1 MQHFKKPTS
10 GDYDGEGSVDH
21 EVEPPI
27 SSGRFSKTFDSLHNS
42 NYRWL
47 WLSMLASFIGLHMQ
61 MIARGWLVVE
71 MTDSPLILGL
81 VSSAFAI
88 PLLIFS
94 LFGGVIA
101 DRLPKKNVL
110 IFSQASIFVLSLVI
124 AILIQIGTIA
134 VWHLITASLLLGSV
148 FSFNMPARQAIIP
161 ELVGEQSL
169 MNAIALNAAAM
180 NLTRV
185 AAPALA
191 GLLVGIIDVVGVYW
205 IVAACYIVSIGSLM
219 MIRVTTKRAGK
230 PSTSMRKD
238 LVVGLSFVRH
248 NPTILTLLIMAII
261 PVIFGLSYQML
272 MPIFARN
279 VLDVGASGYGALMSA
294 AGLGALIGSL
304 GIASMGNF
312 QRKGLLLLGFGF
324 VFGVTL
330 ILFSISNIFWLSL
343 VLLVGV
349 GIGSTGYMALNNT
362 LIQLK
367 TPSEMR
373 GRVMSLFMMTVGL
386 VPLGTL
392 PSGAIAEVTGVAPVV
407 GVSGAILLVFIIV
420 MIMTQPR
427 MRKLT

>member
-1 MQHFKKPTS
+1 MQRFRGSTS
-10 GDYDGEGSVDH
+10 GDYGEA
-21 EVEPPI
+21 EPANHGVGLPKP
-27 SSGRFSKTFDSLHNS
+27 SGGLFKTFESLRNS

-47 WLSMLASFIGLHMQ
+47 WLSMLASFAGLHMQ

-101 DRLPKKNVL
+101 DRLPKRNLL
-110 IFSQASIFVLSLVI
+110 IFSQSSIFIISLVI
-124 AILIQIGTIA
+124 AILIHTETIA
-134 VWHLITASLLLGSV
+134 VWHLVTAALLLGAV

-169 MNAIALNAAAM
+169 MNAIALNSAAM

-191 GLLVGIIDVVGVYW
+191 GLLVGIVGVSGVYW
-205 IVAACYIVSIGSLM
+205 IVTGCYVVSIGSLS
-219 MIRVTTKRAGK
+219 MIRVTAKKAVK

-238 LVVGLSFVRH
+238 LVAGLSFVRH
-248 NPTILTLLIMAII
+248 NPTILTLLTMAII
-261 PVIFGLSYQML
+261 PVVFGMSYQML

-304 GIASMGNF
+304 GIASIGNF
-312 QRKGLLLLGFGF
+312 QRKGLLLLGFGL

-330 ILFSISNIFWLSL
+330 ILFSISSVFSLSL
-343 VLLVGV
+343 VILVGV

-407 GVSGAILLVFIIV
+407 GVSGAILLVFMVV
-420 MIMTQPR
+420 MALTQPR
-427 MRKLT
+427 VRKLT